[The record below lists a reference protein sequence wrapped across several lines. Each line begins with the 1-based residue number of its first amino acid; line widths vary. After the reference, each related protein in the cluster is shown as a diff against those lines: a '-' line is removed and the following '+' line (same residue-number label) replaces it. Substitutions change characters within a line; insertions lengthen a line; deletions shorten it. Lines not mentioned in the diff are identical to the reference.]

1 MIGVCRV
8 AGSYWQANAELGM
21 SGLAPDEPLDPP
33 RELRERA
40 TRVRRY
46 AQSLLN
52 DEASPRLLAYAD
64 ELDALAEAAEAGN

>member
-1 MIGVCRV
+1 
-8 AGSYWQANAELGM
+8 M